1 MRGIY
6 AMRQIFK
13 KKRKLSSQTSLL
25 ITITIA
31 VALTVSAFLFCVKTY
46 RELTR
51 NYQDLMIQESNATIS
66 DISRD
71 INSIDSIYR
80 LLVSNN
86 SIYDFMESASTEP
99 SDFIWAE
106 KQMSSVL
113 IINNSWEKNYLE
125 SVFVFTPSGK
135 EFHIAKEDSSL
146 TQLANTSVYKMLSA
160 PSPTL
165 SLYTLN
171 QDGNLYFVRSIYNLT
186 SGNVMGTMIVAVN
199 EEKWSNS
206 LTRNLTDGWRIFL
219 FNDAFTLLSGSPDVT
234 EPEIDALKSSLTDPN
249 RKKLET
255 IPLASENYL
264 TLTNPIDLLDITA
277 TVMTPEAQLRSQV
290 YNVMSSYILVIFL
303 ILLISVLC
311 SFVISRFINRPIAVM
326 IRKIN
331 AISQGDYSK
340 KISGLEDYIE
350 FCNLQ
355 TAINDMLDQIHS
367 YHDNLLEQ
375 KLLLKDSEIKTLQ
388 SQLNP
393 HFLFNVLNTLAWK
406 AEMAD
411 NSEISNMVIAIGEI
425 LRSSTLYR
433 TSNTISLEE
442 ELKFVHFYNYLQKMR
457 FEDKIRVIE
466 TIDPNIGNYQIPC
479 FCIQSL
485 VENAYVHGLEPKPT
499 DGTLEIT
506 VKKRKDCL
514 SITVADDGVGFQ
526 KIPDFTEDESAQ
538 RPDTTPVSVL
548 SDGSGQL
555 HPHVGLKNLNR
566 RLYLMYGRRSI
577 LRIQSIPNQK
587 TTISFDLPLHLP
599 TKENPS

>member
-1 MRGIY
+1 
-6 AMRQIFK
+6 MRQIFK

-31 VALTVSAFLFCVKTY
+31 VALTISAFLFCVKTY
-46 RELTR
+46 RELTK
-51 NYQDLMIQESNATIS
+51 NYQELMIQESNTTIS

-113 IINNSWEKNYLE
+113 IINNIWEKNYLE

-146 TQLANTSVYKMLSA
+146 TQLANSTVYKMLSA

-165 SLYTLN
+165 SLHTLN
-171 QDGNLYFVRSIYNLT
+171 QDGKLYFVRSIYNLT
-186 SGNVMGTMIVAVN
+186 SGNVMGTMIVAVD
-199 EEKWSNS
+199 EEKWSDS

-219 FNDAFTLLSGSPDVT
+219 FNDAFTLLSGTPDVT
-234 EPEIDALKSSLTDPN
+234 ETEVDTLKSSLTDPN

-331 AISQGDYSK
+331 AISQGDYSR

-350 FCNLQ
+350 FYNLQ

-457 FEDKIRVIE
+457 FEDKIQVIE
-466 TIDPNIGNYQIPC
+466 TIDPKIGNYQIPC

-506 VKKRKDCL
+506 VKKCEDCL

-526 KIPDFTEDESAQ
+526 KIPDFTEEESTQ
-538 RPDTTPVSVL
+538 KTEENPVSAP
-548 SDGSGQL
+548 SGRSGQL

-577 LRIQSIPNQK
+577 LRIQSVPNQK

-599 TKENPS
+599 TKENLS